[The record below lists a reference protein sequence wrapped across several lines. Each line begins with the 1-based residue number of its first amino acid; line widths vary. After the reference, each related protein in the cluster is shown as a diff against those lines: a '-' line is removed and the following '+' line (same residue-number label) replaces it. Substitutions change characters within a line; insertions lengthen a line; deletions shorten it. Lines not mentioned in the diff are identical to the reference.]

1 MYPSREFPSYGVFV
15 QNTEQI
21 LLNNQFQVDRIV
33 LQKRKQNFK
42 NYLDMHFIT
51 LKLFGVG

>member
-1 MYPSREFPSYGVFV
+1 MYPSEEFPSYGVFV

-42 NYLDMHFIT
+42 SYLDMHFIT